1 MNLYYIDTFIN
12 VVESGSFSKAAE
24 DLHISSTG
32 VMKQIAS
39 IEEELG
45 VQLLLRNFKGV
56 ALTESGKV
64 FFSECSRLLDVYNG
78 ILKNTRRAASSAIS
92 PVVIGFAPINPMD
105 SFIRICQRSSKLMQI
120 PVSIISFATDINTSV
135 PTKRQN
141 TETAEIGF
149 GAEPPELF
157 VGTDFYPFD
166 NYRLTCAIPSD
177 HPLAHKSH
185 LLPSD
190 LKGETI
196 LFPARGNRNLS
207 ARFAASMKKDFPD
220 ITVETPSTFYD
231 LELFNRCAE
240 EKKILIS
247 LECSDHIH
255 PGLVN
260 LPVDWDWA
268 MPYGILWKK
277 DARKEVLDFVAAFKE
292 AVEAE

>member
-45 VQLLLRNFKGV
+45 VQLLLRSFKGV

-78 ILKNTRRAASSAIS
+78 ILKNIRRAASSAIS

-105 SFIRICQRSSKLMQI
+105 SFIRICRRSSKLMQI

-135 PTKRQN
+135 PTTRQN

-149 GAEPPELF
+149 GSEPPELF
-157 VGTDFYPFD
+157 VETDFYPFD

-177 HPLAHKSH
+177 HPLAQKSH
-185 LLPSD
+185 LRPSD

-207 ARFAASMKKDFPD
+207 TRFAASMKKDFPD

-240 EKKILIS
+240 DKKILIS
-247 LECSDHIH
+247 LECWDQIH

-260 LPVDWDWA
+260 LPVDWDWT

-277 DARKEVLDFVAAFKE
+277 DARKEVLDFVSAFKE
-292 AVEAE
+292 AAEAE